1 MKMVQIAD
9 GMKATKDGVLF
20 SCAGSVS
27 GERVRH
33 RRESPLEGRLRVYA
47 RAKSP
52 HRSATRIVGL
62 TQPWIPSGEARTYPN
77 VILTSL
83 PSTYRDTYS
92 AQAAILSEYAQ
103 QQLYRAQCFPFSTLI
118 HAGNRISGRITHNS
132 RLPSRQ
138 LANPHIDIMESQ
150 STDQNQGVRARLV
163 IQSTR
168 HCACVL
174 FLLDNQSVLR
184 IPVIAMVT
192 RSSTAA
198 RQSSSSQGR
207 MPII

>member
-1 MKMVQIAD
+1 MV
-9 GMKATKDGVLF
+9 
-20 SCAGSVS
+20 SCSHAQGRSAERESGTEGSHRWRAGSGPMRGLRALVGRPPVS
-27 GERVRH
+27 SVF
-33 RRESPLEGRLRVYA
+33 
-47 RAKSP
+47 
-52 HRSATRIVGL
+52 
-62 TQPWIPSGEARTYPN
+62 SGEARTYPN

-92 AQAAILSEYAQ
+92 AQAAILSEFA